1 MKIICQH
8 FWMAV
13 LFNAS
18 SLGRCEMTLSM
29 KTTTSIIFSL
39 KEGVSK
45 AQQRPQYKS
54 KLATLVKNT

>member
-18 SLGRCEMTLSM
+18 SLL
-29 KTTTSIIFSL
+29 KSL
-39 KEGVSK
+39 VTMIGKDRDLDDANYTKET
-45 AQQRPQYKS
+45 RR
-54 KLATLVKNT
+54 

>member
-18 SLGRCEMTLSM
+18 SLSAKLC
-29 KTTTSIIFSL
+29 SL
-39 KEGVSK
+39 FFGKIKVSK
-45 AQQRPQYKS
+45 LYIPPPYFIWRKRS
-54 KLATLVKNT
+54 EGS

>member
-18 SLGRCEMTLSM
+18 SLKERTFEIIQVSADSPKPFDM
-29 KTTTSIIFSL
+29 K
-39 KEGVSK
+39 
-45 AQQRPQYKS
+45 
-54 KLATLVKNT
+54 ATGKVVKYNGALQTIQL

>member
-18 SLGRCEMTLSM
+18 SLRLEVNAYFGRS
-29 KTTTSIIFSL
+29 KTTSL
-39 KEGVSK
+39 KSLMTMIGKDRDLDDANYTKET
-45 AQQRPQYKS
+45 RR
-54 KLATLVKNT
+54 